1 MAKIQIFWVVSL
13 NIASYFLAKLIEK
26 IITESPKLE
35 QIFSQYVDINFY
47 YMIFVT
53 ILNIGILYF
62 ILRKN
67 RRVST
72 KIIDQQKESITAQEN
87 NIKLLKDHLSIATK
101 KNDELEDLS
110 KKAIVEEVEEKPD
123 EVAVLKFPNVTWLT
137 TKDVMKE
144 HGLSVNKL
152 KQHIENG
159 LPGYIKNHEN
169 QELRPITERD
179 LIALEVWSDE
189 SYSMVELWRFKTEDV
204 EKYIKKVVWLTGKEV
219 IDKYGIGAIELYQH
233 IKNTLNIYP
242 KAFSTVM
249 PTDHAQPL
257 SKYDMVFEIE
267 YDMAHSDEVYNI
279 LKDYHFKVCDIEK
292 YIRANKST

>member
-35 QIFSQYVDINFY
+35 QIFSQYVDVNFY

-179 LIALEVWSDE
+179 LTALEVWSDE
-189 SYSMVELWRFKTEDV
+189 SDSMVELWRFKTEDV

-242 KAFSTVM
+242 KDFSTVM
-249 PTDHAQPL
+249 LTDHAQPL